1 MPDIDGATGSPAR
14 PRRARSLRWLIVVT
28 AAALVVVVAITDSHT
43 GTFGVF
49 KVVVCDAWSVTLR
62 DGTVLTPPP
71 EAIQGEVQVPGG
83 FGPCWDLPAR
93 VTMED
98 LR

>member
-1 MPDIDGATGSPAR
+1 MLDIDGATSSPAR
-14 PRRARSLRWLIVVT
+14 PRRARS
-28 AAALVVVVAITDSHT
+28 VAITASNT
-43 GTFGVF
+43 GTLGMF

-83 FGPCWDLPAR
+83 FGPCWDLPAG
-93 VTMED
+93 VTMDD